1 MRRCAYRLYRSMY
14 MVNADFVQSVCR
26 SFYLPKNTSQLSF
39 RLSMNHDGNVK
50 KGCRKEKPNTTYG
63 VWHTLLSLKM
73 CTNQFCTFWQFFFF
87 HYDFSILSFLLFRD
101 SSIRKRL
108 TTRFFLGWN
117 NFNIYESIHQSFGWF
132 IVSMRCD
139 DADEHIFFLIFYVH
153 CKLILNTY
161 SQTECKRF
169 IKYSLNIS
177 KAHPSKYYIFSPLR
191 WNTVNCS
198 ELCALQCMCIVHIY
212 IYKFVPWMLLSRAEQ
227 LC

>member
-1 MRRCAYRLYRSMY
+1 MAH
-14 MVNADFVQSVCR
+14 FVIVE
-26 SFYLPKNTSQLSF
+26 
-39 RLSMNHDGNVK
+39 NVHK
-50 KGCRKEKPNTTYG
+50 
-63 VWHTLLSLKM
+63 
-73 CTNQFCTFWQFFFF
+73 
-87 HYDFSILSFLLFRD
+87 SILHLLT
-101 SSIRKRL
+101 IL
-108 TTRFFLGWN
+108 FFSLWFF
-117 NFNIYESIHQSFGWF
+117 NFEFFIISWF
-132 IVSMRCD
+132 IHSKTFD
-139 DADEHIFFLIFYVH
+139 DAFFSRLKQFQHLWKHSSKLRLVYSVDAMRWCRWAHFFLIFYVH